1 MDKKTIVNNG
11 WVTDVAVAC
20 DNNVTVD
27 SDLFEACITH
37 ADVRELVYGE
47 NVAAVNEPVDET
59 PEVIDET
66 PEVVDETPEVVDETP
81 EVVDEPDP
89 VEPEA

>member
-20 DNNVTVD
+20 DDKVTVD
-27 SDLFEACITH
+27 SALFKACITH
-37 ADVRELVYGE
+37 ADVRELIDSTESDVTTT
-47 NVAAVNEPVDET
+47 EPE
-59 PEVIDET
+59 
-66 PEVVDETPEVVDETP
+66 P
-81 EVVDEPDP
+81 EVVDEPEVVEEPVVVDELEVVDEPVAELDP

>member
-20 DNNVTVD
+20 DDKVTVD
-27 SDLFEACITH
+27 SALFKACITH
-37 ADVRELVYGE
+37 ADVREL
-47 NVAAVNEPVDET
+47 
-59 PEVIDET
+59 IDGTELE
-66 PEVVDETPEVVDETP
+66 PEVVEEPVVVDEPEVVEEPVVVDEL
-81 EVVDEPDP
+81 EVVDEPVAELDP

>member
-20 DNNVTVD
+20 DDKVTVD
-27 SDLFEACITH
+27 SALFKACITH
-37 ADVRELVYGE
+37 ADVRELIDGTESDATITDPEPEVVVE
-47 NVAAVNEPVDET
+47 PEVVTEPVVVDE
-59 PEVIDET
+59 
-66 PEVVDETPEVVDETP
+66 PEVVDEPVA
-81 EVVDEPDP
+81 EPDP

>member
-20 DNNVTVD
+20 DDKVTVD
-27 SDLFEACITH
+27 SALFKACITH
-37 ADVRELVYGE
+37 ADVRELIDSTESDVTTT
-47 NVAAVNEPVDET
+47 EPE
-59 PEVIDET
+59 
-66 PEVVDETPEVVDETP
+66 PEVVEEPVAEPEPVVLVNELEAVEEP
-81 EVVDEPDP
+81 VAEPDP